1 VEKDTTHV
9 ALDDSE
15 RKIVAGILGREATE
29 PEVQIPN
36 DPRHI
41 RRLFDRLKAEERVQ
55 ACYEGGGVSGYDLY
69 RQLTALR
76 GACQRIALVLTPRR
90 PGQRTKTDRRDAVMR
105 LRPISR
111 RRSEAGSRG
120 PPSASPMGIPSRTG
134 SRPGSPGSSTSSF
147 PAVEA
152 SRMYPVP

>member
-55 ACYEGGGVSGYDLY
+55 ACYEAGVCRGTTSTGSSPHFGGLA
-69 RQLTALR
+69 R
-76 GACQRIALVLTPRR
+76 
-90 PGQRTKTDRRDAVMR
+90 
-105 LRPISR
+105 
-111 RRSEAGSRG
+111 GSRW
-120 PPSASPMGIPSRTG
+120 S
-134 SRPGSPGSSTSSF
+134 
-147 PAVEA
+147 
-152 SRMYPVP
+152 

>member
-55 ACYEGGGVSGYDLY
+55 ACYEAGCVGVRPLPAAHRTSGGLPEDRAGLEASAAGTTDQDRPAGCRHEAKADQSSSVGGGVEGTTVSQPDGH
-69 RQLTALR
+69 
-76 GACQRIALVLTPRR
+76 
-90 PGQRTKTDRRDAVMR
+90 
-105 LRPISR
+105 
-111 RRSEAGSRG
+111 
-120 PPSASPMGIPSRTG
+120 
-134 SRPGSPGSSTSSF
+134 SF
-147 PAVEA
+147 T
-152 SRMYPVP
+152 YG